1 LAGIPIKHLPKTTRK
16 GDKMAI
22 ITLEDLQGSVE
33 VILWPETY
41 SKVQELLLKEEPLL
55 VKGEV
60 DAEGSLPKV
69 IATELFPLA
78 QANQHFQGKV
88 MIHFRTL
95 GLERK
100 TLLAVKEILAS
111 HKGNIDTRLH
121 FIFPDDK
128 ERVVTVADELRIKPS
143 DEVLG
148 QIEALLGKDA
158 ILFE

>member
-1 LAGIPIKHLPKTTRK
+1 MG
-16 GDKMAI
+16 I

-33 VILWPETY
+33 VILWPEIY
-41 SKVQELLLKEEPLL
+41 NKAQELLLKEEPLL

-78 QANQHFQGKV
+78 QANQYFKGKV

-95 GLERK
+95 GLERE
-100 TLLAVKEILAS
+100 TLIAVKEILAS
-111 HKGNIDTRLH
+111 HKGNNDTRLH

-128 ERVVTVADELRIKPS
+128 ERVVTVAHELRIKPS
-143 DEVLG
+143 DEVLS
-148 QIEALLGKDA
+148 QIEALLGEDA